1 MSDDAVMPPSP
12 GQQSPGQQSL
22 GEQSP
27 GPTRIADP
35 RLRHEAQRAAIWI
48 GMAVLAGVIVYFSQP
63 LMVIFGGIV
72 FAAMLDGGARLLGRV
87 LPVGRGVRIT
97 IVMVL
102 ALLFIGWTA
111 YFAGNQIAAQAAL
124 FPALVETQIQRA
136 AGWLQ
141 AHGFEIE
148 VPSFSAIAQ
157 QLASGAGQVGRALGG
172 LLGGL
177 TTAFLIVV
185 LGIYIALEP
194 RLYERGIEWMLP
206 VKERPY
212 LAETVRRMSHALRR
226 LLAGRLLGMAIEGVA
241 TWLALWAY
249 GVPMA
254 ALLGLLTGVLAFL
267 PNIGAPISG
276 ALIVLVGFSGGVDM
290 GLFCIGVYLVVQIV
304 DSNIIMP
311 MVAKKTVDLAPA
323 LVLGAQLVMGVMFG
337 ILGLALADPIVAM
350 IKILLERRSERSQ
363 GELAEPSQSKLA
375 EPSQGHS
382 SESLA

>member
-1 MSDDAVMPPSP
+1 VSNE
-12 GQQSPGQQSL
+12 SL
-22 GEQSP
+22 EPQSP
-27 GPTRIADP
+27 GPVEIHDP
-35 RLRHEAQRAAIWI
+35 RLQREAQKAAIWI
-48 GMAVLAGVIVYFSQP
+48 GMALLAGLVVYFSQP

-87 LPVGRGVRIT
+87 LPIGRGLRIA

-102 ALLFIGWTA
+102 ALLFLIWTA
-111 YFAGNQIAAQAAL
+111 YSAGNQIAAQAAV
-124 FPALVETQIQRA
+124 FPALVEAQIQRA

-148 VPSFSAIAQ
+148 VPSISAIVQ
-157 QLASGAGQVGRALGG
+157 QVASGAGQVGRALGG

-194 RLYERGIEWMLP
+194 RLYERGIAWMLP
-206 VKERPY
+206 VEERPY
-212 LAETVRRMSHALRR
+212 LAETVNRMAFALRR
-226 LLAGRLLGMAIEGVA
+226 LLAGRLLGMFIEGFA

-254 ALLGLLTGVLAFL
+254 ALLGLLTGLLAFL

-290 GLFCIGVYLVVQIV
+290 GLFCIAVYVVVQVV
-304 DSNIIMP
+304 DSYVIIP
-311 MVAKKTVDLAPA
+311 MVAKETVDLAPA
-323 LVLGAQLVMGVMFG
+323 LVLGAQLVFGVMFG

-350 IKILLERRSERSQ
+350 IKIMLERRSERSQ
-363 GELAEPSQSKLA
+363 DEFTDAN
-375 EPSQGHS
+375 
-382 SESLA
+382 ESAA